1 MPRVNVTLLWTLIV
15 LASIPAVICGK
26 GRRKREK
33 PGLKFADCGSE
44 VDRPLQF
51 YDVKAH
57 PVPIV
62 TPGTLYVSFR
72 GNITYDLPR
81 DISFELGLVKYFIG
95 IPFPLPCFDSSLGS
109 CTYHDICDNLKHYEY
124 AGCPRSLRQYGLQ
137 CSCPFKSGEFNVKNL
152 PLNIPKIRGFA
163 RAFIRGDY
171 GLKLRVLD
179 SESTELGCLQ
189 LEFSVKKRYRGW
201 LFKI

>member
-1 MPRVNVTLLWTLIV
+1 
-15 LASIPAVICGK
+15 
-26 GRRKREK
+26 
-33 PGLKFADCGSE
+33 SE

-109 CTYHDICDNLKHYEY
+109 C
-124 AGCPRSLRQYGLQ
+124 
-137 CSCPFKSGEFNVKNL
+137 CPFKSGEFNVKNL